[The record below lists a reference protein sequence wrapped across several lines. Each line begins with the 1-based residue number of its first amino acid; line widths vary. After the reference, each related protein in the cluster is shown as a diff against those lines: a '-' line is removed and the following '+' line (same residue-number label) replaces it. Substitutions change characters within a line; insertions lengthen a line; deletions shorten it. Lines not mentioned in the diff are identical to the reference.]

1 MPRLWFAQLESILAP
16 QKQGDEAKFNLVV
29 AKVGREVLQQVSDLL
44 LQPPETNK
52 YQALKERLLQVYEES
67 AERLFQKLVSEMELG
82 TQKPSQLLRRMKELG
97 RNAQTSEQNLRNLWI
112 SRLPTAVRTVLTV
125 SHDQNLENLARIADK
140 IMENIAVGEVAAV
153 SSSTGGSEPIIE
165 IMSQMRKLNL
175 EVASLRKEVQEHR
188 RSVFR
193 GHGRGR
199 GFSRHRST
207 GRSRS
212 RKPGDENW
220 LCNWHYKYRKWAR
233 KCEQPCVWKQHE
245 KNHLEN

>member
-1 MPRLWFAQLESILAP
+1 
-16 QKQGDEAKFNLVV
+16 
-29 AKVGREVLQQVSDLL
+29 
-44 LQPPETNK
+44 
-52 YQALKERLLQVYEES
+52 
-67 AERLFQKLVSEMELG
+67 MELG

-112 SRLPTAVRTVLTV
+112 SRLPTAVRIVLTV

-153 SSSTGGSEPIIE
+153 SSSTSGSEPMIE

-175 EVASLRKEVQEHR
+175 EVASLREEVQEHR

-193 GHGRGR
+193 GRGRGR

-212 RKPGDENW
+212 RKPGDEN
-220 LCNWHYKYRKWAR
+220 
-233 KCEQPCVWKQHE
+233 
-245 KNHLEN
+245 